1 LGGSD
6 GRIMAEYVKP
16 GGKKKPKLSSTD
28 AAEIVKTAR
37 ECIEESWEHDR
48 DNRRDA
54 SSDLSFLAGNQWP
67 DAVRNERAKS
77 GRPMLTINSLP
88 QVVRQ
93 VTNDIRQAD
102 LAIKVSPVDDTS
114 DPQLADIYNGLIR
127 QIQYQSSAKHV
138 YSTAAEHSAA
148 CGIGWFRVCTEYADD
163 SAFDQEIRLKAIRH
177 PLSVYCDPAAVMPDR
192 SDANWIAVTEMLPKK
207 EFKRKYPKAAEVDVE
222 IGGATMTAESSL
234 FWATTDAV
242 RIAEYWRKVP
252 VKKTLALLE
261 DGQTVDITG
270 KGEGELGY
278 LPIVRT
284 READSFKVEMFI
296 VSGLD
301 VLDGPFEWAGK
312 IIPIVPVIGAEI
324 PLEEKTYRH
333 GIVRFA
339 RDPAQLYNFYATA
352 TAEAIALAPKA
363 PWLVTATQIGPYKS
377 MWDTANVGNKPYL
390 IYDPDP
396 NAPGM
401 APKREH
407 PPEVPVALMQERS
420 NAAEDMKRVTGIY
433 DASLGARS
441 NEVSGIA
448 IRQRQLEGD
457 VANYHYADNLQRS
470 LEHCGRILID
480 LIPKVYDNERVV
492 RLMGEDGSEE
502 PVRINVV
509 AMSDDGVPM
518 VMNDLSIARF
528 DIRVTIGASYS
539 TKRQETAEALGEF
552 MKSLP
557 PEAALPVGYL
567 VAKNSDWSGAEE
579 IAKVLRNMVP
589 PELLADPDD
598 PSTQPPPPEPDP
610 TVMAKVEESA
620 AKTRKLTA
628 EAEGKEIENALMI
641 AAPSMMPPVSEEPYQ
656 PSNREITVPE
666 LPMDGM
672 PMDDMQPEQMMPEG
686 FDGMNGSEGQPSP
699 F

>member
-1 LGGSD
+1 
-6 GRIMAEYVKP
+6 MAEYVKP

-363 PWLVTATQIGPYKS
+363 PWLVTATQIGPYKG